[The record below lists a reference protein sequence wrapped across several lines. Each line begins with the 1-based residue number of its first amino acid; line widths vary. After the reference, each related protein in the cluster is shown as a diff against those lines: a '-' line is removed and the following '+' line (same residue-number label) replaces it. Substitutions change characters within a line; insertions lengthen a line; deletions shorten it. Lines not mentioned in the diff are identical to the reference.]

1 MDLTTMT
8 TTINESPPF
17 VSLKAFEVAS
27 DALIAILPEDE
38 LSISDLDRDEI
49 AERIERFIERA
60 TMTGTVLDTPDDRK
74 TAQALVDFWLAKLY
88 SFPRETRSKQGPSI
102 RGDTLLRPF
111 DRETVKATVA
121 NGNDLLAS
129 FRRKDA
135 KDAGDSK
142 SSLRR
147 ILLRVAPWLGDDG
160 AGYESIAR
168 RMLLRTVRMPEGDG
182 SCEPVTVKRDDLLS
196 LGDHKRTR
204 EVLNALIASGVLR
217 EEPGGLISLRYEA
230 LTRQWD
236 ELRALITERVAFRD
250 TAVFWA
256 QRARADRALTSARQA
271 NKALGDYA
279 DLNELEREFIPANIS
294 YRNKKIVA
302 GAIACG
308 FALAVAWA
316 GLRVGYLTWEDA
328 EVQQA
333 IQTIVSG
340 GDKRST
346 EEAIQKLAKFGR
358 PIGFQSLPLEDLD
371 LREMYDRDKSPP
383 IADFVKS
390 AIVRVKFIDAT
401 LRYASFSQCKIYDAE
416 FRNAELSSARFD
428 EAVIAQSN
436 FSGAILYR
444 AIFDHAQFNGVN
456 DFSNA
461 DLRSASFRN
470 VAIIDGEL
478 KLAGTAWWLA
488 FGWSLPQIEK
498 FADQLKD
505 TRIEEAKGFNDDI
518 SLRKKELKNAT
529 APEDR
534 VRALNKVAWTYATYG
549 ADLKV
554 AKEEYAQKALDE
566 VKRIKGKTEAWLADS
581 RANFTDTIAYIWL
594 QEGNPKEAVRLL
606 EQPGIVDANSD
617 SDLLFRYAFAL
628 HALALEKEGDEKE
641 RLERKAQANLEKSLR
656 DLHYV
661 PSHELYLLRRY
672 ITGEFKA
679 QLANLSKEAN

>member
-1 MDLTTMT
+1 MT
-8 TTINESPPF
+8 TTMNESLPF
-17 VSLKAFEVAS
+17 VSLKAIEVAS

-49 AERIERFIERA
+49 AERIERFVERA
-60 TMTGTVLDTPDDRK
+60 TMTGTVLDAPDDRK

-102 RGDTLLRPF
+102 GGDTLLRPF
-111 DRETVKATVA
+111 DRETVTATVA

-129 FRRKDA
+129 LRQKDA
-135 KDAGDSK
+135 IGADESK

-147 ILLRVAPWLGDDG
+147 ILLRVVPWLGDG
-160 AGYESIAR
+160 GVGYENIAR

-182 SCEPVTVKRDDLLS
+182 SCEPVTVKRDELPS
-196 LGDHKRTR
+196 LGDPNRTR

-217 EEPGGLISLRYEA
+217 EEPGELISLRYDA

-271 NKALGDYA
+271 NKALKDYA
-279 DLNELEREFIPANIS
+279 DLNALEREFIPANLS

-302 GAIACG
+302 GAIVCG
-308 FALAVAWA
+308 FALSAASA
-316 GLRVGYLTWEDA
+316 GLRVGYLTWEDV

-333 IQTIVSG
+333 IQTIISG
-340 GDKRST
+340 GDKRSQ

-383 IADFVKS
+383 VADFVKS
-390 AIVRVKFIDAT
+390 AIVRVKFINAT

-428 EAVIAQSN
+428 EAAITKSN

-444 AIFDHAQFNGVN
+444 AIFDHAQFNGLN

-478 KLAGTAWWLA
+478 NLAGTAWWLA

-498 FADQLKD
+498 FADQQKNA
-505 TRIEEAKGFNDDI
+505 RIEEAKGFNDDI

-529 APEDR
+529 SPEDR

-549 ADLKV
+549 AGLKV

-566 VKRIKGKTEAWLADS
+566 VKAIKGKSEVWLADS

-606 EQPGIVDANSD
+606 EQPGIVDADSG

-641 RLERKAQANLEKSLR
+641 RLEREAQANLEKSLR

-672 ITGEFKA
+672 MTNEFKA